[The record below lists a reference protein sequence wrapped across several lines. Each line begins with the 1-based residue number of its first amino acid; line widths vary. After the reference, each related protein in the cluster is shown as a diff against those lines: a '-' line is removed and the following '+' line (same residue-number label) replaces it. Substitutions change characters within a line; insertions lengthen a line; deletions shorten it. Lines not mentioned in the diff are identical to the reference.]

1 MSDYYEGL
9 GSWQGLQKITS
20 ATLFLYFALLLPGIA
35 FGVLYDYYTDG
46 ALDARKVLVSQVFS
60 GLVHSAFCGQPLIII
75 RTSIPVLIYTRVVV
89 AIASQFSV
97 PFLTFFAW
105 VGIWNALFVMFYAF
119 TGASKIMALLTRST
133 EEILGMFIAIG
144 FVLDGVKYLKNEFE
158 LHYCFDDSNSYCDPQ
173 MPLLATLLVFGTV
186 LIGLNVY
193 NFKFSQFLNADKR
206 VFVADY
212 ALVVAV
218 MVMSFVGSYIFKDIA
233 TKPFTDNG
241 SKAPF
246 TLVPMEFDTLKGL
259 PGIVGVLLG
268 FVMSTLF
275 FVEQN
280 IVGSMVNNPRNRLKK
295 GSAFHLDMLV
305 IGIINFV
312 LSILGL
318 PWLHA
323 ALPHSPLHVRALADI
338 EDYVDNGHL
347 KETVVR
353 VRETRITNLVSHIL
367 LAVSILMI
375 PYPLTYVPIPVLYGL
390 FVFLGLSSISTFQ
403 MWERF
408 VLIFT
413 EQHLYPPSHYIR
425 QVPQRVVHYFTF
437 LQLCQLGVLCY
448 ISFAG
453 SAYLKM
459 MFPIVIL
466 LFIPIRLKL
475 IPKIIKARY
484 LEALDG

>member
-1 MSDYYEGL
+1 M

-158 LHYCFDDSNSYCDPQ
+158 LHYCFDDSNSHCDPQ

-218 MVMSFVGSYIFKDIA
+218 MVMSFVGSYLFKDIA

-246 TLVPMEFDTLKGL
+246 TLVPMEYDTLKGL
-259 PGIVGVLLG
+259 PAIVGVLLG